1 MVSLISVVIALIFF
15 ICMKKDADREAI
27 YKKNHPELKENEE
40 KKEDDTPEWIKYP
53 NTVVFPDSS
62 FGF

>member
-1 MVSLISVVIALIFF
+1 MVSVISVIFVMIFLI
-15 ICMKKDADREAI
+15 CLKKDADREAL

-40 KKEDDTPEWIKYP
+40 KKEDDTPEWIKHP
-53 NTVVFPDSS
+53 NTVLFTDSS